1 MVCGGSSPPLENA
14 PAGGVCAG
22 ERQGCGSRLS
32 IGGGSTLAKKGDL
45 KERRQEITGAAALS
59 VEEEGP
65 FSALT
70 GFYET
75 GFFMYGVYL
84 TDENWFFYLPR
95 FSDHRDLKPYY

>member
-32 IGGGSTLAKKGDL
+32 IGGGSTLAKKGDP
-45 KERRQEITGAAALS
+45 KERRQEIAGAAASS

-70 GFYET
+70 GFFT
-75 GFFMYGVYL
+75 GQ
-84 TDENWFFYLPR
+84 
-95 FSDHRDLKPYY
+95 FSLRRGFI